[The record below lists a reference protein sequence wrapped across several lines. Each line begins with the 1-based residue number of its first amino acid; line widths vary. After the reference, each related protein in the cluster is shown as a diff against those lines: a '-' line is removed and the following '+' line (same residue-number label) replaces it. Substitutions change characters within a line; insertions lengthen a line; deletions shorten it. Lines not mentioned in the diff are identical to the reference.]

1 MRIRENRTYAVWI
14 CMAGF
19 LAGIVYANLP
29 ARNEIADM
37 GIFQEHFFSRFSQAD
52 TMSAGFLW
60 YVARIRLMPA
70 LFLAV
75 FGCTRFRK
83 GAAAV
88 MLLWTD
94 FSCGLI
100 MTAAVIKMGVKGWLF
115 CLAAFTPHLFFY
127 AAGYL
132 ILLWYLLRYPG
143 VQWNLSK
150 TAATAFLLVTGIL
163 LECYVNPVLLEL
175 FLKTFS

>member
-1 MRIRENRTYAVWI
+1 
-14 CMAGF
+14 
-19 LAGIVYANLP
+19 
-29 ARNEIADM
+29 
-37 GIFQEHFFSRFSQAD
+37 
-52 TMSAGFLW
+52 
-60 YVARIRLMPA
+60 
-70 LFLAV
+70 
-75 FGCTRFRK
+75 
-83 GAAAV
+83 
-88 MLLWTD
+88 MLLWTG

-175 FLKTFS
+175 FLETFS

>member
-70 LFLAV
+70 GSGKERRL
-75 FGCTRFRK
+75 
-83 GAAAV
+83 
-88 MLLWTD
+88 
-94 FSCGLI
+94 SC
-100 MTAAVIKMGVKGWLF
+100 F
-115 CLAAFTPHLFFY
+115 CGQAFP
-127 AAGYL
+127 AD
-132 ILLWYLLRYPG
+132 
-143 VQWNLSK
+143 
-150 TAATAFLLVTGIL
+150 
-163 LECYVNPVLLEL
+163 
-175 FLKTFS
+175 

>member
-88 MLLWTD
+88 MLLWTG

-143 VQWNLSK
+143 VQ
-150 TAATAFLLVTGIL
+150 
-163 LECYVNPVLLEL
+163 
-175 FLKTFS
+175 